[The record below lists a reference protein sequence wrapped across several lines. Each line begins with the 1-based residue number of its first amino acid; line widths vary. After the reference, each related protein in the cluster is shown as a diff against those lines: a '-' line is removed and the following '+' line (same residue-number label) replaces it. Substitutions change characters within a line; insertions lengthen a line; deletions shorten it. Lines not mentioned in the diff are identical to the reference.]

1 MNRGGIGAA
10 DGMGP
15 AVGRPDQC
23 RVTRANAPG
32 PSGTRAASTRSLCL
46 APPGDGSGVGRGV
59 EAKLDGGQGDCVGH
73 AQALAIAVAG
83 FGEQEFGA
91 YGQAIG
97 EGALRVGQGPA
108 AAH

>member
-1 MNRGGIGAA
+1 M
-10 DGMGP
+10 
-15 AVGRPDQC
+15 
-23 RVTRANAPG
+23 
-32 PSGTRAASTRSLCL
+32 
-46 APPGDGSGVGRGV
+46 